1 MTNHEYLRQMPIDDF
16 ADWLCRQLWNNYG
29 QFAKRTNIDIQ
40 RYHSV
45 RNFLLMEYE
54 EEGE

>member
-16 ADWLCRQLWNNYG
+16 ADWLCRQLWNNYD
-29 QFAKRTNIDIQ
+29 QFGKRTVIDTQ